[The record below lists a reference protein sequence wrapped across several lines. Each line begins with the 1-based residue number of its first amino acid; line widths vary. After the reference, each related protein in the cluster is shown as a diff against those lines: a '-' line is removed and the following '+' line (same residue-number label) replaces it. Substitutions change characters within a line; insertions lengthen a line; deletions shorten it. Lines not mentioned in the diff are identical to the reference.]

1 MASFYSLYNDIE
13 YKIKK
18 AQLQLIGISKEN
30 KQLQDEKQLLRNE
43 VERLQTRVKDLEEKI
58 KLMTIT
64 QTIVYKEDKTETKR
78 RITELV
84 REIDNCIGLLNS

>member
-13 YKIKK
+13 YKIKQ
-18 AQLQLIGISKEN
+18 AQLHLIDISKEN
-30 KQLQDEKQLLRNE
+30 KQLRDEKQLLRNE
-43 VERLQTRVKDLEEKI
+43 NERLQTRVSDLEEKL

-64 QTIVYKEDKTETKR
+64 QTLIHKEDKTETKR
-78 RITELV
+78 KITELV

>member
-13 YKIKK
+13 YKIKQ
-18 AQLQLIGISKEN
+18 AQLRLIDISREN
-30 KQLQDEKQLLRNE
+30 KQLQEEKQLIRNE
-43 VERLQTRVKDLEEKI
+43 NERLLARVRELEEKI

-64 QTIVYKEDKTETKR
+64 QTIIQKEDKTETKR
-78 RITELV
+78 KITELV

>member
-13 YKIKK
+13 YKIKQ
-18 AQLQLIGISKEN
+18 AQLRLIDISREN
-30 KQLQDEKQLLRNE
+30 KQLQEEKQLVKNE
-43 VERLQTRVKDLEEKI
+43 NERLQARVRELEEKI

-64 QTIVYKEDKTETKR
+64 QTIIQKEDKTETKR
-78 RITELV
+78 KITELV

>member
-13 YKIKK
+13 HKIKK
-18 AQLQLIGISKEN
+18 AQLQLIDISKEN
-30 KQLQDEKQLLRNE
+30 KQLQEEKQLLRNE
-43 VERLQTRVKDLEEKI
+43 VERLQTHVKDLEEKI

-64 QTIVYKEDKTETKR
+64 QTIIYKEDKTDTKR

>member
-13 YKIKK
+13 YKIKQ
-18 AQLQLIGISKEN
+18 AQLHLIDISKEN
-30 KQLQDEKQLLRNE
+30 KQLRDEKQLLRNE
-43 VERLQTRVKDLEEKI
+43 NERLLTRVSDLEEKL

-64 QTIVYKEDKTETKR
+64 QTIIHKEDKTETKR
-78 RITELV
+78 KITELV

>member
-13 YKIKK
+13 YKIKQ
-18 AQLQLIGISKEN
+18 AQLRLIDISREN
-30 KQLQDEKQLLRNE
+30 KQLQEEKLLIKNE
-43 VERLQTRVKDLEEKI
+43 NERLQARVRELEEKI

-64 QTIVYKEDKTETKR
+64 QTIIQKEDKTETKR
-78 RITELV
+78 KITELV

>member
-13 YKIKK
+13 YKIKQ
-18 AQLQLIGISKEN
+18 AQLRLIDISREN
-30 KQLQDEKQLLRNE
+30 KQLQEEKQLIRNE
-43 VERLQTRVKDLEEKI
+43 NERLQTRVRELEEKI

-64 QTIVYKEDKTETKR
+64 QTIIQKEDKTETKR
-78 RITELV
+78 KITELV

>member
-13 YKIKK
+13 YKIKQ
-18 AQLQLIGISKEN
+18 AQLRLIDISREN
-30 KQLQDEKQLLRNE
+30 KQLQEEKQLIRNE
-43 VERLQTRVKDLEEKI
+43 NERLQARVRELEEKI

-64 QTIVYKEDKTETKR
+64 QTIIHKEDKTETKR
-78 RITELV
+78 KIIELV

>member
-13 YKIKK
+13 YKIKQ
-18 AQLQLIGISKEN
+18 AQLRLIDISREN
-30 KQLQDEKQLLRNE
+30 KQLQNEKQLIKNE
-43 VERLQTRVKDLEEKI
+43 NERLQAHVRELEEKL

-64 QTIVYKEDKTETKR
+64 QTIIQKEDKTETKR
-78 RITELV
+78 KITELV

>member
-1 MASFYSLYNDIE
+1 MASFYNLYNEIE
-13 YKIKK
+13 YKIKQ
-18 AQLQLIGISKEN
+18 AQLRLIDISREN
-30 KQLQDEKQLLRNE
+30 KQLLEERQLIKNE
-43 VERLQTRVKDLEEKI
+43 NERLQNRMRELEEKI

-64 QTIVYKEDKTETKR
+64 QTIIQKEDKTETKK

>member
-13 YKIKK
+13 YKIKQ
-18 AQLQLIGISKEN
+18 AQLRLIDISREN
-30 KQLQDEKQLLRNE
+30 KQLPEERQLVKNE
-43 VERLQTRVKDLEEKI
+43 NERLQARVRELEEKI

-64 QTIVYKEDKTETKR
+64 HTIIQKEDKTETKR
-78 RITELV
+78 KITELV

>member
-13 YKIKK
+13 YKIKQ
-18 AQLQLIGISKEN
+18 AQLRLIDISREN
-30 KQLQDEKQLLRNE
+30 KQLQEERQLVKNE
-43 VERLQTRVKDLEEKI
+43 NERLQARVRELEEKI

-64 QTIVYKEDKTETKR
+64 HTIIHKEDKTETKR
-78 RITELV
+78 KITELV

>member
-13 YKIKK
+13 YKIKQ
-18 AQLQLIGISKEN
+18 AQLRLIDISREN
-30 KQLQDEKQLLRNE
+30 KQLQEEKQLVRNE
-43 VERLQTRVKDLEEKI
+43 NERLQARVRELEEKI

-64 QTIVYKEDKTETKR
+64 QTIIQKEDKTETKR
-78 RITELV
+78 KITELV